1 LLPTHPPDAPHTK
14 HRAISGAAENWTN
27 KIPRAIDI
35 NPVMLTHPAE
45 IFKRFRRDVCERSE
59 LPAPARIMSGPVPA
73 PKRLIVSNP
82 SRMFAELVARAR
94 YP

>member
-1 LLPTHPPDAPHTK
+1 MRRITSTAT
-14 HRAISGAAENWTN
+14 ISGAVESWTN

-35 NPVMLTHPAE
+35 NPVRLTQTAE
-45 IFKRFRRDVCERSE
+45 IFKRFRRDVCESSAP
-59 LPAPARIMSGPVPA
+59 PAPARIMSGPVPA

-94 YP
+94 